1 MKCVLLSD
9 SKGGAPPQGPGTV
22 CREKCAL
29 PSSASSCIITHASRL
44 VNIPIGGGP
53 CVIETVPDE
62 IPGVVRHVFLR
73 GPCTLCSHSS
83 LFCVRGVPF
92 FRPLHVELPVR
103 REIISNNSYFPVY
116 RQTFMVHGYY
126 IPDGPESQQAF
137 RLNRMTPRRPACTH
151 SGDVSGLSPG
161 TLPIRGWPPY
171 RGGRGAKKV

>member
-9 SKGGAPPQGPGTV
+9 RKGGAPPQGPGTV

-29 PSSASSCIITHASRL
+29 PSSASGCIITHASRL

-53 CVIETVPDE
+53 FVIETVPDE

-83 LFCVRGVPF
+83 LFGVRGVPF

-103 REIISNNSYFPVY
+103 REIIRSNFTFSGLSSYFYGTWILYPGWAGKSTGVC
-116 RQTFMVHGYY
+116 
-126 IPDGPESQQAF
+126 
-137 RLNRMTPRRPACTH
+137 LNRMTPRRPACTH